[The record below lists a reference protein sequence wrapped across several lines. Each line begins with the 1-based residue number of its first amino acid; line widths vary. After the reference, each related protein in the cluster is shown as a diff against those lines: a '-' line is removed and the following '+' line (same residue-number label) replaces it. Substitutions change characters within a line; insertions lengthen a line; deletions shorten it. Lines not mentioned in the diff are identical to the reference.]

1 MDVKLKNARSG
12 FFGTTAGWIFCA
24 FAVIALFFLIAEHRA
39 HLGLLVPYLPIAL
52 LGACVVLHGYMHSM
66 GGHGKSDSSPE
77 RDERPNKHHH

>member
-12 FFGTTAGWIFCA
+12 FFGTPAGWIFCA

-66 GGHGKSDSSPE
+66 GGHSSDSSPE